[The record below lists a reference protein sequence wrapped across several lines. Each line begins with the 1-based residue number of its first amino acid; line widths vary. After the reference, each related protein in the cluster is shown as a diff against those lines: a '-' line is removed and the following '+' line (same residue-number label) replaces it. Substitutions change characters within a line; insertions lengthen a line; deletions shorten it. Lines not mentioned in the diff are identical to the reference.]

1 MGNNNTA
8 GIFIAIPAILLLLLL
23 SFSSP
28 LLSVTKTVAQQ
39 TPLTPPS
46 LTPPITPPLAS
57 AQEESTSSPPLPP
70 TLPFTPF
77 SLQQQQE
84 TVPEEEGIGNTTGTT
99 TAATPATND
108 TEGGV
113 TELQASASEPPLIAE
128 IITNAT
134 QAVAPATIRLD
145 ANITGG
151 APPYTYSWS
160 SDLGL
165 IDQDRSITLNF
176 FEPGT
181 FTYLLTATDA
191 RGKIVN
197 DAVQI
202 VISERRLPPTEGIVV
217 SPEPGGI
224 APPQEGGVPLTVEII
239 PNATQ
244 GFAPATFQ
252 FNSKVIGGTEPYNYQ
267 WKLPF
272 RNSIFSGAQLVA
284 VFITAGTYT
293 VILNVTDST
302 GRAGSDSVEITVG
315 GLSEL
320 PPSDLGE
327 VVPPSE
333 GGGGVLLPPETGQE
347 GQPPGGGSLPG
358 TTTPA
363 ANDTGG
369 NDTGGGVTE
378 QPLTVE
384 IIPNATEGFA
394 PATIAFDS
402 KVTGGTAPYTY
413 QWSAVGVI
421 LEAEFRNAA
430 GFVKELPYPNTFY
443 FILNVTDSNGQTAS
457 DTVAIYIKEQPS
469 EGGGEVLLPPETGQE
484 GQPPGALLSQT
495 PPPPPPNDNGEVI
508 SPPPEGGGEGAGGT
522 PSPPSDD
529 MQEGGEEGTPPP
541 SSTTEE
547 EPPTN
552 DTGGG

>member
-8 GIFIAIPAILLLLLL
+8 GIFVAIPAILLLLLV

-28 LLSVTKTVAQQ
+28 PLSITTTIAQQ
-39 TPLTPPS
+39 IPLTPPS
-46 LTPPITPPLAS
+46 PTSPTTPPLAS
-57 AQEESTSSPPLPP
+57 AQEESTSSPPPPP

-84 TVPEEEGIGNTTGTT
+84 AVPEEEGIGNTTGTT
-99 TAATPATND
+99 TTATPAIND

-113 TELQASASEPPLIAE
+113 TELTSSATEPPLIAE

-134 QAVAPATIRLD
+134 QAVAPATIRFD

-151 APPYTYSWS
+151 APPYTYSWL

-181 FTYLLTATDA
+181 FTYILTATDA

-202 VISERRLPPTEGIVV
+202 VISERGLPPTEGIVA
-217 SPEPGGI
+217 PEPGGI
-224 APPQEGGVPLTVEII
+224 APPG
-239 PNATQ
+239 
-244 GFAPATFQ
+244 
-252 FNSKVIGGTEPYNYQ
+252 
-267 WKLPF
+267 
-272 RNSIFSGAQLVA
+272 
-284 VFITAGTYT
+284 
-293 VILNVTDST
+293 
-302 GRAGSDSVEITVG
+302 
-315 GLSEL
+315 
-320 PPSDLGE
+320 
-327 VVPPSE
+327 E
-333 GGGGVLLPPETGQE
+333 GGGGL
-347 GQPPGGGSLPG
+347 LPG
-358 TTTPA
+358 TTIPA
-363 ANDTGG
+363 ANDTSG

-384 IIPNATEGFA
+384 IIPNATEGVA

-413 QWSAVGVI
+413 LWSAVGVI

-443 FILNVTDSNGQTAS
+443 FILNVTDSKGQTAS
-457 DTVAIYIKEQPS
+457 DIVAIYIKEQPS
-469 EGGGEVLLPPETGQE
+469 EGGGVLLPPETGQE

-495 PPPPPPNDNGEVI
+495 PPSPPRPPPNDNGEVI
-508 SPPPEGGGEGAGGT
+508 SPQPEGEGEGAGGT

-529 MQEGGEEGTPPP
+529 TQEGGEEGTPPP

>member
-1 MGNNNTA
+1 MLKMMAAATGLFLVFVLFTA
-8 GIFIAIPAILLLLLL
+8 PLFSMVSFKGRAGAGEQGFIQQQVVDSEPYYLLR
-23 SFSSP
+23 
-28 LLSVTKTVAQQ
+28 Q
-39 TPLTPPS
+39 
-46 LTPPITPPLAS
+46 AS
-57 AQEESTSSPPLPP
+57 AQEESTPPPP
-70 TLPFTPF
+70 PPSTLPFTPF
-77 SLQQQQE
+77 SLQQQE
-84 TVPEEEGIGNTTGTT
+84 AVPEEGTGNTTGTT
-99 TAATPATND
+99 PTPATND

-113 TELQASASEPPLIAE
+113 TELTSSATEPPLIAE
-128 IITNAT
+128 IIPNAT
-134 QAVAPATIRLD
+134 QAVAPATIRFD

-181 FTYLLTATDA
+181 FTYILTATDA

-202 VISERRLPPTEGIVV
+202 VISERGLPPTEGIVA
-217 SPEPGGI
+217 PEPRGI
-224 APPQEGGVPLTVEII
+224 APPGEEGGL
-239 PNATQ
+239 
-244 GFAPATFQ
+244 
-252 FNSKVIGGTEPYNYQ
+252 
-267 WKLPF
+267 
-272 RNSIFSGAQLVA
+272 
-284 VFITAGTYT
+284 
-293 VILNVTDST
+293 
-302 GRAGSDSVEITVG
+302 
-315 GLSEL
+315 
-320 PPSDLGE
+320 
-327 VVPPSE
+327 
-333 GGGGVLLPPETGQE
+333 
-347 GQPPGGGSLPG
+347 LPG

-369 NDTGGGVTE
+369 NDTGGVTE

-384 IIPNATEGFA
+384 IIPNATEGIA

-443 FILNVTDSNGQTAS
+443 FILNVTDSKGQTAS
-457 DTVAIYIKEQPS
+457 DIVAIYIKEQPS

-529 MQEGGEEGTPPP
+529 TQEGGEEGTPPP